1 MAEKNEKKPV
11 EYSECP
17 KCRKHGYY
25 KSNEF
30 YACHECGYTAPDT
43 KGKAEFD
50 RVVNKL
56 DHGTKPGGLRY

>member
-1 MAEKNEKKPV
+1 MAEKNENKPV

-30 YACHECGYTAPDT
+30 YACRECGYTAPDT
-43 KGKAEFD
+43 KGKAVFEKATD
-50 RVVNKL
+50 KL
-56 DHGTKPGGLRY
+56 NHGMTSGGLRY